1 MNSHA
6 SRYAN
11 NYYEKENTMTKKIDI
26 NRALRDEDYL
36 ASLSEAE
43 RALVPANPAGIVA
56 ISDDDLAGA
65 RGGLPITCPSSN
77 YSACPDGCCG

>member
-1 MNSHA
+1 MQ
-6 SRYAN
+6 
-11 NYYEKENTMTKKIDI
+11 KKIDI

-65 RGGLPITCPSSN
+65 RGGMPPVCPSSN